1 MSKETPTDEDAS
13 SLKRLLVQT
22 AASILIIFG
31 ASVLAGT
38 LFLEQLNQVGQDFV
52 GALGGPGLFLCYF
65 AMDAFLLP
73 LPQDPFATLA
83 LSGGLPFS
91 EIVFWAGLG
100 SVIGGV
106 VGFGLGRWV
115 SQFRSVQRRFR
126 DRLTRGEA
134 FMRRWGVAAVLIA
147 GITPFPYSVVGWVG
161 GALRMSFWKFLVA
174 SIAIRFVRVASY
186 LWVIEKG
193 LGV

>member
-1 MSKETPTDEDAS
+1 MIEENPPQEDAS

-22 AASILIIFG
+22 AVSILLIFAASFFAG
-31 ASVLAGT
+31 A
-38 LFLEQLNQVGQDFV
+38 LFLEQLNQVGEGFV
-52 GALGGPGLFLCYF
+52 GVLGGPGLFLCYF

-83 LSGGLPFS
+83 LSGGLPFG

-100 SVIGGV
+100 SVVGGA
-106 VGFGLGRWV
+106 VGFGLGRWFA
-115 SQFRSVQRRFR
+115 QFNAIQTRFE
-126 DRLTRGEA
+126 DRLTRGQA

-147 GITPFPYSVVGWVG
+147 GITPFPYSVVCWVG

-174 SIAIRFVRVASY
+174 SLAIRFVRVASY